1 MELSRVLQTVNGK
14 MHEKCLVQAEQILTN
29 FNFFPLKTPHS
40 HCLSPGLHHL
50 SPALL
55 LWPQKKSFCLSS
67 LPCPQ
72 PQAVSF
78 FKCCILCLSHTQI
91 SHITPQLKTFAKLP
105 EVELLIIFLSSII
118 SSFPDHIMS
127 VLVRALL
134 IAGYRYSPK
143 QLKRSGRLLQGCQE
157 LLERQ

>member
-1 MELSRVLQTVNGK
+1 MELSIVLQTVNGK

-29 FNFFPLKTPHS
+29 FIFFSLKPHIPTALVQDFITS
-40 HCLSPGLHHL
+40 HLHYCYGPRKSLSVSLL
-50 SPALL
+50 FPA
-55 LWPQKKSFCLSS
+55 PNSKQSHFSS
-67 LPCPQ
+67 AASCVFL
-72 PQAVSF
+72 
-78 FKCCILCLSHTQI
+78 TQI

-105 EVELLIIFLSSII
+105 EIELLIIFLSSIV

-134 IAGYRYSPK
+134 IAGYRYSPN